1 MRTVAIL
8 IFPGVQSLDVSGP
21 LDVFAE
27 ANRFLPVEQH
37 YRIEVLGTQPG
48 LMQCSNGM
56 PLGAHRHY
64 AEAGDAYDLL
74 LMAGGPELPAA
85 PRDAAL
91 CDWLAGAAAR
101 ARRYGSIC
109 NGAFLLARA
118 GLLEGRN
125 VATHWNDAPALAA
138 AFPGVRVDAD
148 SIYLRDGDLYTSAG
162 VTAGIDLSL
171 YLLAQDHGPDVALS
185 VAKRL
190 VVFTQRRGGQ
200 SQFSPYLT
208 PHVEV
213 SSPVAQVQEH
223 VLAHIGEALT
233 VDELARLVAMSARNF
248 ARVFVRDAGVTPAE
262 FIERARIDAARVML
276 ESSATPLK
284 TVAYR
289 CGFGNA
295 NHLRQVFQK
304 RLGLTARQY
313 RSNFGAGFS
322 DAPGLDDEG

>member
-8 IFPGVQSLDVSGP
+8 IFPGVQALDVSGP
-21 LDVFAE
+21 LDVFSE
-27 ANRFLPVEQH
+27 ANRFLPAEKH
-37 YRIEVLGTQPG
+37 YRIEVLGTQEG
-48 LMQCSNGM
+48 IMQCSNGM
-56 PLGAHRHY
+56 PLAAHRHY
-64 AEAGDAYDLL
+64 ADAGEAYDLL
-74 LMAGGPELPAA
+74 LMAGGPALPVAS
-85 PRDAAL
+85 RDAAL
-91 CDWLAGAAAR
+91 SAWLAGAAAR

-109 NGAFLLARA
+109 NGAFLLAHA
-118 GLLEGRN
+118 GLLEGKN

-148 SIYLRDGDLYTSAG
+148 SIYLRDGKLYTSAG

-171 YLLAQDHGPDVALS
+171 YLLAQDHGADVALQ

-208 PHVEV
+208 PQVEQ
-213 SSPVAQVQEH
+213 SSPVAQVQEY
-223 VLAHIGEALT
+223 VRAHIGEALT

-262 FIERARIDAARVML
+262 FIESARIDAARVML
-276 ESSATPLK
+276 ESSAAPLK

-313 RSNFGAGFS
+313 RSNFGAAFS
-322 DAPGLDDEG
+322 DAPDSDG

>member
-1 MRTVAIL
+1 MTDPHQIGFLV
-8 IFPGVQSLDVSGP
+8 FDDVKMLDVAGP
-21 LDVFAE
+21 SEVFAE
-27 ANRFLPVEQH
+27 ANLYGGDYEISMLTVDRASVRSSAGI
-37 YRIEVLGTQPG
+37 RISADGGALDERHWDTVLIAG
-48 LMQCSNGM
+48 
-56 PLGAHRHY
+56 
-64 AEAGDAYDLL
+64 GDALP
-74 LMAGGPELPAA
+74 GQGVPE
-85 PRDAAL
+85 
-91 CDWLAGAAAR
+91 
-101 ARRYGSIC
+101 
-109 NGAFLLARA
+109 
-118 GLLEGRN
+118 
-125 VATHWNDAPALAA
+125 ALAA
-138 AFPGVRVDAD
+138 AAVHLADRADRIASVCTGAFILGAAGLLDGRRATTHWNHAADLARRYPETRVEPDL
-148 SIYLRDGDLYTSAG
+148 IFVKDGTTYTSAG

>member
-8 IFPGVQSLDVSGP
+8 VFPGVQSLDVSGP
-21 LDVFAE
+21 LDVFSE
-27 ANRFLPVEQH
+27 ANRFLPPSQH
-37 YRIEVLGTQPG
+37 YALEVLGTERG
-48 LMQCSNGM
+48 LMQCSNGL
-56 PLGAHRHY
+56 PLAAHRHY
-64 AEAGDAYDLL
+64 ADAADAYDLL
-74 LMAGGPELPAA
+74 LMAGGPALPGQ

-91 CDWLAGAAAR
+91 CDWLAVAAMK

-109 NGAFLLARA
+109 NGTFLLARA
-118 GLLEGRN
+118 GLLEGKT

-138 AFPGVRVDAD
+138 AFPGVTVDAD

-171 YLLAQDHGPDVALS
+171 YLLAQDHGADVALN

-208 PHVEV
+208 PQVEA
-213 SSPVAQVQEH
+213 SSPVAQAQAFM
-223 VLAHIGEALT
+223 LAHIGEAMT
-233 VDELARLVAMSARNF
+233 VEGLARIVAMSARNF

-262 FIERARIDAARVML
+262 FIESARLDAARVLL
-276 ESSATPLK
+276 EAGDEPLK

-295 NHLRQVFQK
+295 NHLRQVFLK

-313 RSNFGAGFS
+313 RSNFAR
-322 DAPGLDDEG
+322 L